1 MGIDDHYYLIII
13 CVHLR
18 ASSEAGGFM
27 YLTMS
32 FPMDQQCHSREGGNP
47 GVNSMMYIGVTSN
60 LVKRMYEHKEGLLEG
75 FTKKYK
81 VKDLVYYEQAND
93 VNEAIIREKQLKKWN
108 RQWKINLIEKENPG
122 WLDLF
127 DGLL

>member
-1 MGIDDHYYLIII
+1 
-13 CVHLR
+13 
-18 ASSEAGGFM
+18 
-27 YLTMS
+27 
-32 FPMDQQCHSREGGNP
+32 
-47 GVNSMMYIGVTSN
+47 MYIGVTSN
-60 LVKRMYEHKEGLLEG
+60 LVKRMHEHKEGLLEG

-122 WLDLF
+122 CLDLF

>member
-1 MGIDDHYYLIII
+1 
-13 CVHLR
+13 
-18 ASSEAGGFM
+18 
-27 YLTMS
+27 
-32 FPMDQQCHSREGGNP
+32 
-47 GVNSMMYIGVTSN
+47 MMYIGVTSN
-60 LVKRMYEHKEGLLEG
+60 MVKRMHEHKEGLLEG

-108 RQWKINLIEKENPG
+108 RQWKINLIDKENPG

>member
-1 MGIDDHYYLIII
+1 MK
-13 CVHLR
+13 
-18 ASSEAGGFM
+18 SEK
-27 YLTMS
+27 
-32 FPMDQQCHSREGGNP
+32 CHSREGGNP
-47 GVNSMMYIGVTSN
+47 RVHSMQYYVYILASRKNGTMYIAVTSN
-60 LVKRMYEHKEGLLEG
+60 RVKRMYAHKEGLLEG

-81 VKDLVYYEQAND
+81 VNDLVYYEQADN
-93 VNEAIIREKQLKKWN
+93 VNEAVIREKQLKKWN

>member
-1 MGIDDHYYLIII
+1 MQYSVYIL
-13 CVHLR
+13 
-18 ASSEAGGFM
+18 ASRKNG
-27 YLTMS
+27 T
-32 FPMDQQCHSREGGNP
+32 
-47 GVNSMMYIGVTSN
+47 MYIGVTSN

-108 RQWKINLIEKENPG
+108 RQWKINLIENENPG

>member
-1 MGIDDHYYLIII
+1 MQYYVYIL
-13 CVHLR
+13 
-18 ASSEAGGFM
+18 ASRKNG
-27 YLTMS
+27 T
-32 FPMDQQCHSREGGNP
+32 
-47 GVNSMMYIGVTSN
+47 MYIGVTSN

-93 VNEAIIREKQLKKWN
+93 VNEAIIREKQLEKWN

>member
-1 MGIDDHYYLIII
+1 
-13 CVHLR
+13 
-18 ASSEAGGFM
+18 M
-27 YLTMS
+27 Y
-32 FPMDQQCHSREGGNP
+32 QQCHSREGGNP
-47 GVNSMMYIGVTSN
+47 RVNSMQYYVYILASRKNGTMYIGVTSN

-108 RQWKINLIEKENPG
+108 HQWKINLI
-122 WLDLF
+122 
-127 DGLL
+127 

>member
-1 MGIDDHYYLIII
+1 
-13 CVHLR
+13 
-18 ASSEAGGFM
+18 
-27 YLTMS
+27 
-32 FPMDQQCHSREGGNP
+32 
-47 GVNSMMYIGVTSN
+47 MYIGVTSN
-60 LVKRMYEHKEGLLEG
+60 LVKRMHEHKEGLLEG

>member
-1 MGIDDHYYLIII
+1 MQYYVNIL
-13 CVHLR
+13 
-18 ASSEAGGFM
+18 ASRKNG
-27 YLTMS
+27 T
-32 FPMDQQCHSREGGNP
+32 
-47 GVNSMMYIGVTSN
+47 MYIGVTSN
-60 LVKRMYEHKEGLLEG
+60 PVKRMYEHKEGLLEG
-75 FTKKYK
+75 FTKKYN
-81 VKDLVYYEQAND
+81 VTDLVYYEQAND

>member
-1 MGIDDHYYLIII
+1 
-13 CVHLR
+13 
-18 ASSEAGGFM
+18 
-27 YLTMS
+27 
-32 FPMDQQCHSREGGNP
+32 
-47 GVNSMMYIGVTSN
+47 MYIGVTSN
-60 LVKRMYEHKEGLLEG
+60 LVKRMHEHKEGLLEG

-81 VKDLVYYEQAND
+81 VKDLVYYEQAGD

>member
-1 MGIDDHYYLIII
+1 MQYYVYIL
-13 CVHLR
+13 
-18 ASSEAGGFM
+18 ASRKNG
-27 YLTMS
+27 T
-32 FPMDQQCHSREGGNP
+32 
-47 GVNSMMYIGVTSN
+47 MYIGVTSN

>member
-1 MGIDDHYYLIII
+1 
-13 CVHLR
+13 
-18 ASSEAGGFM
+18 
-27 YLTMS
+27 
-32 FPMDQQCHSREGGNP
+32 
-47 GVNSMMYIGVTSN
+47 MMYIGVTSN
-60 LVKRMYEHKEGLLEG
+60 LVKRMYEHKQGLLEG

>member
-1 MGIDDHYYLIII
+1 
-13 CVHLR
+13 
-18 ASSEAGGFM
+18 
-27 YLTMS
+27 
-32 FPMDQQCHSREGGNP
+32 
-47 GVNSMMYIGVTSN
+47 MYIGVTSN